1 MSQDIRIKKGLTIKL
16 TGDAQKEISDAT
28 LSKIFAIKP
37 TDLLG
42 VTPKLAVRVGDK
54 VKAGDVLFYSKAEES
69 IKVLAP
75 VSGEILK
82 IERGAKRK
90 ILTVQ
95 ISTDATIEYIDF
107 GAKNPKDLSSD
118 EVKTQLLA
126 GGCWPFIQQRPYD
139 VMANPNEAP
148 KAIFVSAHDTAPLAG
163 DVAFSLENQ
172 KEAFQAGI
180 TALSKMTTGKVHLA
194 VCGKSV
200 SFLND
205 VKDVSILKVTG
216 KHPAGNV
223 GVQIHHVN
231 PINQGERVWTVN
243 PQDVAVIGNLF
254 LTGKFE
260 PKRVVALVGSQVKS
274 PKYFKMLQ
282 GANLETLLTKNIE
295 LDNSRV
301 INGNVLTGTQVTVD
315 GYLDFKSTTIS
326 VIPEGNHHTMFGW
339 MPFTGGKKFSMYRSA
354 LSFLSPNKKY
364 TLDTNLNGEERAFV
378 MTGEME
384 KVLPM
389 DILPMHLLKAAMVG
403 DIEKMEALGIYEVA
417 PEDFALID
425 YSSSS
430 KIEAQQ
436 IIRTAL
442 DIMVKEVG

>member
-16 TGDAQKEISDAT
+16 TGDAEESISDAP
-28 LSKIFAIKP
+28 LSKVFAIKP

-42 VTPKLAVRVGDK
+42 VTPKLSVRVGDK
-54 VKAGDVLFYSKAEES
+54 VKAGTVLFYSKAEER

-75 VSGEILK
+75 VSGEILN

-95 ISTDATIEYIDF
+95 ISTDAAIEHIDF
-107 GAKNPKDLSSD
+107 GAKNPKDLTSD
-118 EVKTQLLA
+118 EVKAQLLA

-139 VMANPNEAP
+139 VMANPDESP
-148 KAIFVSAHDTAPLAG
+148 KAIFVSALDTAPLAG
-163 DVAFSLENQ
+163 DVAFALNNQ
-172 KEAFQAGI
+172 KEAFQVGI
-180 TALSKMTTGKVHLA
+180 TALSQLTTGKVNLA

-205 VKDVSILKVTG
+205 INDAEIIKVTG

-231 PINQGERVWTVN
+231 PVNQGERVWTVN

-260 PKRVVALVGSQVKS
+260 PKRVIALVGSQVTS
-274 PKYFKMLQ
+274 PKYYNMLQ
-282 GANLETLLTKNIE
+282 GANLEAFLTENITVE
-295 LDNSRV
+295 NSRI
-301 INGNVLTGTQVTVD
+301 INGNVLSGTQVAID
-315 GYLDFKSTTIS
+315 GYLDFKSTSIS
-326 VIPEGNHHTMFGW
+326 VIPEGNHHTLFGW
-339 MPFTGGKKFSMYRSA
+339 APFAGSKKFSMYRSA

-442 DIMVKEVG
+442 DLMVKEVG